1 MAECNWNLF
10 MHASF
15 RAHCQRSKWSMPQAE
30 AMTGMVS
37 KTRMP
42 RRIESFIIHIMNFTF
57 YTEILYLFTKELPN
71 NIIDPMATAPRKCS
85 EDHGGFISTDIC
97 DMASH
102 TSCPMIPANMYNA
115 RNRADFRTIFL

>member
-1 MAECNWNLF
+1 MA
-10 MHASF
+10 
-15 RAHCQRSKWSMPQAE
+15 SKNI
-30 AMTGMVS
+30 
-37 KTRMP
+37 MP